1 MNAFVGISS
10 YIKERHVKNG
20 YFKRASKHVIYNAIK
35 SPVLLEEK
43 SIYSFFR
50 DEIILG
56 FLGRIES
63 SKGIELLLDAM
74 HKYNDQNIFIKI
86 AGKGES
92 EYIDYLKKKYSNV
105 HMEFVGTVKIEKF
118 LPQLNFLIVPSQW
131 NEPFGR
137 VVIEANSYGIPV
149 IASNKGGI
157 PEIVVPNVTGYV
169 FETENHLSLID
180 SIKKIKSMSANEYHE
195 MKKSAL
201 IFSRGF
207 DTRQIT
213 NLYLEVYQTAV
224 NKYK

>member
-1 MNAFVGISS
+1 
-10 YIKERHVKNG
+10 
-20 YFKRASKHVIYNAIK
+20 
-35 SPVLLEEK
+35 
-43 SIYSFFR
+43 
-50 DEIILG
+50 
-56 FLGRIES
+56 
-63 SKGIELLLDAM
+63 
-74 HKYNDQNIFIKI
+74 
-86 AGKGES
+86 
-92 EYIDYLKKKYSNV
+92 
-105 HMEFVGTVKIEKF
+105 MEFVGTVKIEKF